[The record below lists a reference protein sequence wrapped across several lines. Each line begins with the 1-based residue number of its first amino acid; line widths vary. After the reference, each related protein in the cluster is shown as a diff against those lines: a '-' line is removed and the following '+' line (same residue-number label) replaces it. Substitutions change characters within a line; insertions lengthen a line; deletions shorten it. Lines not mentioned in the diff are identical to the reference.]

1 MIKPAYRRGPGF
13 RKGTL
18 RLSLAVWQ
26 ALAAE
31 AARQRRWASD
41 VAQQLLAEGLG
52 RVAVGAP
59 PEPPA
64 APTEAKRARRTCHL
78 AIDGPVWDALQVEAR
93 REGLSVAQLI
103 RQRLAEL
110 VAQAPPSPRTPSG
123 RPSPGASAAPAP
135 RAPQAVL
142 DTGSACEAAL
152 APPRDADQRETG
164 DAAPDVRRTP
174 QPLTVFE
181 W

>member
-52 RVAVGAP
+52 RVAVGAQAD
-59 PEPPA
+59 PPA
-64 APTEAKRARRTCHL
+64 APTEAKRPRRTCHL
-78 AIDGPVWDALQVEAR
+78 AIDGSVWDALHAEAW
-93 REGLSVAQLI
+93 REGLSVAQVI

-110 VAQAPPSPRTPSG
+110 VAQAPPRPRTLSG
-123 RPSPGASAAPAP
+123 RLSPAASAASSPCAP
-135 RAPQAVL
+135 VVDTDSARQAPL
-142 DTGSACEAAL
+142 AA
-152 APPRDADQRETG
+152 PRDAEQPETR
-164 DAAPDVRRTP
+164 DAAPDGRRSP

>member
-18 RLSLAVWQ
+18 RLSFAVWQ
-26 ALAAE
+26 ALVAE

-52 RVAVGAP
+52 RVAVGAQ

-64 APTEAKRARRTCHL
+64 APAKQARRTCHL
-78 AIDGPVWDALQVEAR
+78 AIDGSVWDALQVEAR
-93 REGLSVAQLI
+93 REGLSVAQVI

-110 VAQAPPSPRTPSG
+110 VAQAPPRPRMPSG
-123 RPSPGASAAPAP
+123 GPSPGASAASSP
-135 RAPQAVL
+135 RAPAL
-142 DTGSACEAAL
+142 DTGSARHAAL
-152 APPRDADQRETG
+152 APPRDADQPETG
-164 DAAPDVRRTP
+164 DGAPDVRRTP

>member
-18 RLSLAVWQ
+18 RLSLPVWQ

-52 RVAVGAP
+52 RVAVGAQP
-59 PEPPA
+59 DPPA

-78 AIDGPVWDALQVEAR
+78 AIDGSVWDALQVEAQ
-93 REGLSVAQLI
+93 REGLSVAQVI

-110 VAQAPPSPRTPSG
+110 VTQAPPRAPTPSG
-123 RPSPGASAAPAP
+123 RPSPGASAASSP
-135 RAPQAVL
+135 RAPVV
-142 DTGSACEAAL
+142 DTASVREAAL
-152 APPRDADQRETG
+152 APPRDADQPETG
-164 DAAPDVRRTP
+164 DGAPDVRRTP

>member
-52 RVAVGAP
+52 RVAVGAQ

-64 APTEAKRARRTCHL
+64 VPTEAKRARRTCHL
-78 AIDGPVWDALQVEAR
+78 AIDGSVWDALQVEAR
-93 REGLSVAQLI
+93 REGLSVAQVI

-110 VAQAPPSPRTPSG
+110 VAQTPPRPPTPSG
-123 RPSPGASAAPAP
+123 RPSLRASAASSP

-142 DTGSACEAAL
+142 ATGSVCEAAL
-152 APPRDADQRETG
+152 APADADQPETG
-164 DAAPDVRRTP
+164 DGVPDVRQTP
-174 QPLTVFE
+174 QPLRVFE